1 MSTRMSIF
9 RTVAVYSSG
18 VVAVVAVAGIV
29 WAVAV
34 DHPARP
40 ALKREVDVVVK
51 EMDAL
56 AVQVAVNTRESLW
69 VQLNQ
74 FERKKARLGTLTGR
88 DCARYLAIAKELG
101 VPAKC

>member
-40 ALKREVDVVVK
+40 ALKYEVDK
-51 EMDAL
+51 L
-56 AVQVAVNTRESLW
+56 AQQAATNTTELLW
-69 VQLNQ
+69 LQLRQ
-74 FERKKARLGTLTGR
+74 FERIKKRRPLTR
-88 DCARYLAIAKELG
+88 RECARYLAIAKQLG